1 MRLFTQSD
9 KLFIGF
15 IIMGL
20 PHQLFIILKMHA
32 VTDIEHRIIKRIMEG
47 FGKRFISNQHT
58 KLGIDI
64 GRARIHIVRADKSVF
79 VIHRKGFGMQTG
91 AVFTAI

>member
-1 MRLFTQSD
+1 MRLFIQSD

-47 FGKRFISNQHT
+47 FGKRFIFNQHT

-91 AVFTAI
+91 AILTAI

>member
-1 MRLFTQSD
+1 
-9 KLFIGF
+9 
-15 IIMGL
+15 MGL
-20 PHQLFIILKMHA
+20 PHQLSIIIEIDA
-32 VTDIEHRIIKRIMEG
+32 VTDIEHGVVERIMKG
-47 FGKRFISNQHT
+47 FGKRFIFNQHT

-79 VIHRKGFGMQTG
+79 VIHGKGFGMQTG